1 MAMNRSTR
9 RTILRATAAALLW
22 LPIAGVAPAQQAWPT
37 RTVTIVVPFAPG
49 GTTDIVARLM
59 ARKLGQLWNQSV
71 VVDNRPGAGGNIGA
85 SIVAKA
91 APDTYTILLTSGS
104 VVTVNPHMYKNMG
117 FSVKELAPVTNIA
130 SGPMVIVVHPSV
142 PAKNV
147 QELVALA
154 KAKPGT
160 INFGSA
166 GQGSQ
171 VHMAAEN
178 FADAARIDI
187 VHVPYKGEAVAY
199 NDLLGGQIQMMVGN
213 IAAASVYVKS
223 GQLRAL
229 GVTSKERSKMLPAV
243 PTVDESGVPGFEN
256 TGWFGFMVPAGTPP
270 DIVDKI
276 YRDTAKVLS
285 DAETQTT
292 LTEQGMTSIGNAPDA
307 FGNAIND
314 EFAKWGKVIGQR
326 KLTVN

>member
-1 MAMNRSTR
+1 M
-9 RTILRATAAALLW
+9 ILHATAAAVLLM
-22 LPIAGVAPAQQAWPT
+22 PIASMVQAQQTWPT
-37 RTVTIVVPFAPG
+37 RAVTIVVPFAPG

-91 APDTYTILLTSGS
+91 APDGYTILLTSGS
-104 VVTVNPHMYKNMG
+104 VVTVNPHLYKNMG

-130 SGPMVIVVHPSV
+130 SGPMVVVVHPSV
-142 PAKNV
+142 PAKNM
-147 QELVALA
+147 QELIALA

-229 GVTSKERSKMLPAV
+229 GVTSKERSKMLPNV
-243 PTVDESGVPGFEN
+243 PTVDESGLPGFEN
-256 TGWFGFMVPAGTPP
+256 AGWFGFMVPAGTPSE
-270 DIVDKI
+270 IVDKI
-276 YRDTAKVLS
+276 YRDTVKALNDV
-285 DAETQTT
+285 ETQTT
-292 LTEQGMTSIGNAPDA
+292 LTEQGMTAVGNAPDG

-314 EFAKWGKVIGQR
+314 EFVKWGKVIGQR
-326 KLTVN
+326 KLTIN

>member
-1 MAMNRSTR
+1 MGTQ
-9 RTILRATAAALLW
+9 RTIRRIFLCAAVAGLMM
-22 LPIAGVAPAQQAWPT
+22 PIASAVHAQQAWPS
-37 RTVTIVVPFAPG
+37 RQVTIVVPFAAG

-59 ARKLGQLWNQSV
+59 ARKLGQMWNQSV

-85 SIVAKA
+85 AMVAKA
-91 APDTYTILLTSGS
+91 APDGYTILLTSGS
-104 VVTVNPHMYKNMG
+104 IVTVNPHLYKNMG
-117 FSVKELAPVTNIA
+117 FNVKELAPVTNIA
-130 SGPMVIVVHPSV
+130 SGPMVVVVHPSV

-178 FADAARIDI
+178 FADAARIEI
-187 VHVPYKGEAVAY
+187 VHIPYKGEAVAY

-229 GVTSKERSKMLPAV
+229 GVTSKERSKMLPNV

-256 TGWFGFMVPAGTPP
+256 AGWFGFMVPAGTPS
-270 DIVDKI
+270 DVVDKI

-285 DAETQTT
+285 DPETQTA
-292 LTEQGMTSIGNAPDA
+292 LTEQGMTPVGNAPDA
-307 FGNAIND
+307 FATAIS
-314 EFAKWGKVIGQR
+314 EELARWGKIITQR
-326 KLTVN
+326 KLTIN

>member
-1 MAMNRSTR
+1 MGTKRTTR
-9 RTILRATAAALLW
+9 RTFLCAAAAGLLV
-22 LPIAGVAPAQQAWPT
+22 PIASTVHAQQAWPA
-37 RTVTIVVPFAPG
+37 RPVTIVVPFAAG

-59 ARKLGQLWNQSV
+59 ARKLGQMWNQSV
-71 VVDNRPGAGGNIGA
+71 VVDNRLGAGGNIGTA
-85 SIVAKA
+85 MVAKA
-91 APDTYTILLTSGS
+91 APDGYTMLLTSGAI
-104 VVTVNPHMYKNMG
+104 TINPHFYKNTG
-117 FSVKELAPVTNIA
+117 FNIKDLTPVTNIA

-142 PAKNV
+142 PATNV
-147 QELVALA
+147 QELIALA

-178 FADAARIDI
+178 FADATRIEI
-187 VHVPYKGEAVAY
+187 VHVPYKGESIAY

-229 GVTSKERSKMLPAV
+229 GVTSKERSKLLPAI

-256 TGWFGFMVPAGTPP
+256 AGWFGFLAPAGTPS

-276 YRDTAKVLS
+276 YRDTVKVLS
-285 DAETQTT
+285 DPETQAA
-292 LTEQGMTSIGNAPDA
+292 LAAQGMTAVGNAPDA

-314 EFAKWGKVIGQR
+314 ELAKWGKVISQR
-326 KLTVN
+326 KLTIN

>member
-1 MAMNRSTR
+1 MQRSTR
-9 RTILRATAAALLW
+9 RMILRATAVAVLLM
-22 LPIAGVAPAQQAWPT
+22 PIASVADAQQPWPT
-37 RTVTIVVPFAPG
+37 RAVTIVVPFAPG

-71 VVDNRPGAGGNIGA
+71 VVENRPGAGGNIGA

-91 APDTYTILLTSGS
+91 APDGYTILLTSGS
-104 VVTVNPHMYKNMG
+104 VVTVNPHLYKTMG

-130 SGPMVIVVHPSV
+130 SGPMVVVVHPSV
-142 PAKNV
+142 PAKSV
-147 QELVALA
+147 QELITLA

-229 GVTSKERSKMLPAV
+229 GVTSKERSKMLPNV
-243 PTVDESGVPGFEN
+243 PTVDESGLPGFEN
-256 TGWFGFMVPAGTPP
+256 TGWFGFMVPAGTPS

-276 YRDTAKVLS
+276 YRDTAKALN
-285 DAETQTT
+285 DPETQTT
-292 LTEQGMTSIGNAPDA
+292 LTEQGMTAVGNAPDA
-307 FGNAIND
+307 FGNTIND
-314 EFAKWGKVIGQR
+314 EFVKWGKVIGQR
-326 KLTVN
+326 KLTIN